1 MGQNVSGGKENINL
15 NEIQRSNERV
25 AQDKESLER
34 KIDS

>member
-1 MGQNVSGGKENINL
+1 MGQNVSGGKKNTNL
-15 NEIQRSNERV
+15 NEIQIYNERV

>member
-1 MGQNVSGGKENINL
+1 MGQNVSGGKKNINL
-15 NEIQRSNERV
+15 NEIQIYNERV

>member
-1 MGQNVSGGKENINL
+1 MGQNVSGGKKNINS
-15 NEIQRSNERV
+15 NEIQRYNERV

>member
-1 MGQNVSGGKENINL
+1 MYPEVKKNINL
-15 NEIQRSNERV
+15 NEIQIYNVRV

>member
-15 NEIQRSNERV
+15 NEIKRYNERV